1 MKKKDKGPE
10 NNYVMVALVHVY
22 NLFNA
27 QNKQQTIF
35 LCSSLSSLR
44 FEKCESSEF

>member
-1 MKKKDKGPE
+1 MMMKKKDIGPE

-27 QNKQQTIF
+27 LNEQQAIF
-35 LCSSLSSLR
+35 
-44 FEKCESSEF
+44 FMFFTPEFKI